1 MANPL
6 LGLMKDSAN
15 TGSRPD
21 IAAQFREF
29 RQNFKGD
36 PNKAINDM
44 LRRGQITQQQLESA
58 KLLASLVAKK

>member
-6 LGLMKDSAN
+6 LGLMKGSASQ
-15 TGSRPD
+15 GSRPD
-21 IAAQFREF
+21 IATQFREF

-44 LRRGQITQQQLESA
+44 LRSGQITQQQLESA